1 MRQGIMKK
9 EKTPTTLIAGLL
21 MTILLWSVQITK
33 ADTQSFFRQ
42 SGMQLLTTQEG
53 LSNNTITEINQDERG
68 FLWLGTDVGLSR
80 YDGIHFHN
88 YNSADQEPHSIDNI
102 YETSD
107 DILWSRIANQNKLL
121 CFDKMRGRYLPLT
134 SANPNILKTFKTC
147 ACWTIK
153 YMPSPRQKEPW
164 N

>member
-68 FLWLGTDVGLSR
+68 FL
-80 YDGIHFHN
+80 
-88 YNSADQEPHSIDNI
+88 
-102 YETSD
+102 
-107 DILWSRIANQNKLL
+107 
-121 CFDKMRGRYLPLT
+121 
-134 SANPNILKTFKTC
+134 
-147 ACWTIK
+147 
-153 YMPSPRQKEPW
+153 
-164 N
+164 